1 MKDKGKDVFQWCKSR
16 WCLYSED
23 SKVEAEE
30 EIIAVKTNKCLLMKC
45 IDAKIKLDCSS
56 QALCQAKRRI
66 YGRVSTRPNPSTE
79 EISLHGFLCETCL
92 LDMGDI

>member
-1 MKDKGKDVFQWCKSR
+1 
-16 WCLYSED
+16 
-23 SKVEAEE
+23 
-30 EIIAVKTNKCLLMKC
+30 MKC